1 MYKNF
6 GKRFFDIIA
15 AAAGLLILSPLFV
28 FITLLLYCSC
38 NRQPFFFQPR
48 PGLNNKIFVIIKFRT
63 MLDSTDGEGN
73 YLSDDQRMTRLG
85 KFMRRNS
92 LDELP
97 QLWNVLLGDMSLVG
111 PRPLLTE
118 YLTRYSPQQGRR
130 HEVRP
135 GITGWAQIHGRDTIS
150 WTKKFSYDLYYVENL
165 SLLLDS
171 RILLCTAI
179 NLLFPPQLPSSFEK
193 TVEKFT
199 G

>member
-28 FITLLLYCSC
+28 FFTLLLYCHHKG
-38 NRQPFFFQPR
+38 QPFFFQPR
-48 PGLNNKIFVIIKFRT
+48 PGLNNKIFVIVKFRT
-63 MLDSTDGEGN
+63 MLDLKDGEGN
-73 YLSDDQRMTRLG
+73 DLPDNRRMTRLG

-118 YLTRYSPQQGRR
+118 YLTRYSPQQRRR
-130 HEVRP
+130 HEVKP
-135 GITGWAQIHGRDTIS
+135 GITGWAQIHGRDTIG
-150 WTKKFSYDLYYVENL
+150 WTEKFSYDLYYVENL

-171 RILLCTAI
+171 RILFCTVI
-179 NLLFPPQLPSSFEK
+179 NLLFPPQAASFEK